1 MTSELAYTA
10 IRFGYFILLWVF
22 VFAALGIL
30 KRDIFGTVVTSR
42 GRGRRAAAPPAKKR
56 RKSKKSKDTPTRQP
70 RYLVVTG
77 GPLTGTTLP
86 LGDSPVIIGRAPSC
100 TLVLDDTYA
109 SGQHA
114 RLYKDNDDQ
123 WFLEDMNS
131 TNGTFVDGERMGP
144 PREIGMGIQ
153 IRIGQTTM
161 ELSR

>member
-10 IRFGYFILLWVF
+10 IRFGYLILLWIF

-42 GRGRRAAAPPAKKR
+42 GRGRRQEDKKKR
-56 RKSKKSKDTPTRQP
+56 RRRDKKSKDTPTRQP
-70 RYLVVTG
+70 RYLIVTG

-86 LGDSPVIIGRAPSC
+86 LGDTPIVIGRAPSC

-114 RLYKDNDDQ
+114 RLYKHDDQ

-144 PREIGMGIQ
+144 PREVGMGVQ
-153 IRIGQTTM
+153 MRIGQTTM